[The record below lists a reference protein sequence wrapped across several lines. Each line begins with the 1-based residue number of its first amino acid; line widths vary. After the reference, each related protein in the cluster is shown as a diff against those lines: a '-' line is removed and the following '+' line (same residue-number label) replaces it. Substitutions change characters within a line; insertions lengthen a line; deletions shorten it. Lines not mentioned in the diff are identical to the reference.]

1 MKATEEHGI
10 TLDEESES
18 YVAEIMTSQDTISY
32 MGNLSSKQSI
42 RHIFWQQQLEASS
55 KTHLRG
61 MRWHPL
67 MIRWCLYL
75 RHKSSAAY
83 EALQESGCIV
93 LPSQRTLRDYTH
105 YVQSS
110 FGFSAETDQML
121 TTAAK
126 VSTCPERERS
136 VMLLIDEV
144 HIKENLVYDKHSHN
158 IIGFANLGDINEHLT
173 EFELSLT
180 SEQPTNTQKLTMT
193 IVVFMVRGL
202 FNKLQFPY
210 VQFPCH
216 SLSGHQ
222 LYDPFWITPRPVP

>member
-1 MKATEEHGI
+1 M
-10 TLDEESES
+10 
-18 YVAEIMTSQDTISY
+18 
-32 MGNLSSKQSI
+32 
-42 RHIFWQQQLEASS
+42 
-55 KTHLRG
+55 
-61 MRWHPL
+61 
-67 MIRWCLYL
+67 
-75 RHKSSAAY
+75 
-83 EALQESGCIV
+83 
-93 LPSQRTLRDYTH
+93 
-105 YVQSS
+105 QSS

-121 TTAAK
+121 TTAAAAK
-126 VSTCPERERS
+126 VSSCPERERS

-180 SEQPTNTQKLTMT
+180 SEQPTNTQKLAKT

-222 LYDPFWITPRPVP
+222 LYDPFWEAVGRLEQCGLKVSLAFIVMLN